1 MFNQPGTRPEDNVEK
16 GALTVATM
24 EGESYVCM
32 WGEGAEFEEE
42 EIVELEVVKEATIQ
56 MTNLKSKYK
65 PFIIF
70 EPGVVIAPWVGEDHS
85 FWNHW
90 PVAQLPNDGRVA
102 PAKDRPSHT
111 SFSCGAPVVHEG
123 EGDSH
128 IAVMLYGLTESR
140 IEALVP
146 LARSWNHP
154 AKLTLNNSGFKS
166 EGYEKYERAYVVTC
180 KGKSAPSVLEFIL
193 AATDDSPVVN
203 PAFVIKNWGDAD
215 VTLEIDGKEVKR
227 GKDFRFGH
235 RHRLEG
241 SDLIVWVKKDS
252 TKPIKIL
259 LSPVE

>member
-1 MFNQPGTRPEDNVEK
+1 
-16 GALTVATM
+16 
-24 EGESYVCM
+24 
-32 WGEGAEFEEE
+32 
-42 EIVELEVVKEATIQ
+42 
-56 MTNLKSKYK
+56 MTNLKSEYK

-70 EPGVVIAPWVGEDHS
+70 EPGVVIDPWVGEGYS

-111 SFSCGAPVVHEG
+111 SFSCGAPVVHDG
-123 EGDSH
+123 ERNSH
-128 IAVMLYGLTESR
+128 MAVMLYGLRNEP
-140 IEALVP
+140 IEELVP
-146 LARSWNHP
+146 LARSWNNP
-154 AKLTLNNSGFKS
+154 AELKVLGGKVKS
-166 EGYEKYERAYVVTC
+166 KGYDKFQRAYVLTC
-180 KGKSAPSVLEFIL
+180 EKAVNRSSLEFEL
-193 AATDDSPVVN
+193 AASDESPVVN
-203 PAFVIKNWGDAD
+203 PAFVIKNWGTADAM
-215 VTLEIDGKEVKR
+215 LKINGKNISR